1 MNSLK
6 TLRTRWKI
14 SDLEN
19 IFRTGTGE
27 VMSVSHRSLCTNI
40 TQYRHIQQLQRKN
53 KSYDLQLNNG
63 GLEKADFQQRRYN
76 LAKLLA
82 SSNPVLHIPRATT
95 PEPDFLQREHFVL
108 IPSAQRS
115 YMVKYDLKSNIALK
129 VSIVLS
135 MFF

>member
-82 SSNPVLHIPRATT
+82 SSNPVLHR
-95 PEPDFLQREHFVL
+95 LVL
-108 IPSAQRS
+108 NLAIWYYLVLFGAIRYYLALLSA
-115 YMVKYDLKSNIALK
+115 I
-129 VSIVLS
+129 
-135 MFF
+135 